1 MYTRLTKLF
10 FIGHTFCGRM
20 SSTLCLQPSMMRPLL
35 EQQRRFTS
43 IISRLSSAVT
53 SHVSSLADTHFM
65 PLSEQC
71 ITEPRRPYPRRVS
84 MQENLAERLTL
95 QRSLRA
101 HLVPLQVIVSKEKLY
116 IELVWPSA
124 ALRAVENQKET
135 MAHTVKGAA
144 ADGDDDGNDAAL
156 HHTMESPT
164 RMVSSD
170 LRQRRPLEE
179 HRTRF
184 LAEFLRAYSPS
195 TDVIGS
201 DVLIYGRRGIT
212 ITDVIPVGNYA
223 LRIVFSDGHSG
234 GIYPYEYL
242 FHLGCEK
249 YSRMREYIRRLR
261 AKHKSRDPP
270 KRAPSQRLSR
280 IRSAQRA
287 EGRHMNSHGQD
298 DQ

>member
-1 MYTRLTKLF
+1 MYPGRL
-10 FIGHTFCGRM
+10 
-20 SSTLCLQPSMMRPLL
+20 SSNICLQPSMMGPLL
-35 EQQRRFTS
+35 EQQRCFTS
-43 IISRLSSAVT
+43 IIGRFSSAVT

-65 PLSEQC
+65 PLNEQY
-71 ITEPRRPYPRRVS
+71 ITEPRRPYPRRAS

-116 IELVWPSA
+116 IELVWPAA
-124 ALRAVENQKET
+124 ALCAMENQKET
-135 MAHTVKGAA
+135 KARTVKGTT
-144 ADGDDDGNDAAL
+144 ADGDDNDDDDDGNDTAL
-156 HHTMESPT
+156 HHTIESPA
-164 RMVSSD
+164 RRASSD
-170 LRQRRPLEE
+170 LRKRRPIEE
-179 HRTRF
+179 HRMRF

-242 FHLGCEK
+242 FYLGCEK

-287 EGRHMNSHGQD
+287 EGGKMNCHGQD
-298 DQ
+298 DP

>member
-1 MYTRLTKLF
+1 MHHGATSPIPAAGF
-10 FIGHTFCGRM
+10 HAGESCGTAHVAAESAGASRALAGYRIKRK
-20 SSTLCLQPSMMRPLL
+20 TLHRACL
-35 EQQRRFTS
+35 
-43 IISRLSSAVT
+43 
-53 SHVSSLADTHFM
+53 
-65 PLSEQC
+65 
-71 ITEPRRPYPRRVS
+71 
-84 MQENLAERLTL
+84 
-95 QRSLRA
+95 
-101 HLVPLQVIVSKEKLY
+101 
-116 IELVWPSA
+116 
-124 ALRAVENQKET
+124 ALGRTPCCGKPKET

-144 ADGDDDGNDAAL
+144 TDGDDDGNDAAL
-156 HHTMESPT
+156 HHTMESPA

-287 EGRHMNSHGQD
+287 EGRHMYSHGQD